1 MYDVDTN
8 RDGKLDTVILNPCIL
23 SDISGK
29 NFTKISA
36 NFQNVDWN
44 LVESKPFVL

>member
-8 RDGKLDTVILNPCIL
+8 RDGKLDTSDIKSLYL

-36 NFQNVDWN
+36 NFQECDWN